1 MTYDFTTPPNSVEE
15 HWMPFTPQRWFKN
28 NPRILV
34 SADGMYYK
42 DQQGREILDGCAGL
56 WCVNAGHNKPK
67 IKQAIKDQLDLIDY
81 TSNFQMASG
90 TAFKAASRL
99 VNAFPQDYDH
109 VFFCNSGSEAV
120 DTALKIALAYW
131 RSKGQGYRQV
141 LIGRERAYHGVGF
154 GGISVGGIPY
164 NRKVFGSLLPKIDH
178 LPHTYNHEKNAFSKG
193 EPEWGA
199 HLADNLENI
208 LALHDPENVAAVI
221 VEPVSGSTGVLPPP
235 KNYLKRLREICDKH
249 GILLIFDEVVTAF
262 GRMGTITSAEYFGVT
277 PDLIC
282 CAKGITNGA
291 VPMGAVF
298 ARKGIYQ
305 EFLKG
310 PETTMEFMHGYTY
323 SGHPLAAAAA
333 IATLDTYIEEK
344 LFENAASMAPRWED
358 AVHSL
363 KGKPYVRDIRNLGI
377 LAGLELD
384 FGPEDDYGK
393 HARDLFIKLYE
404 KGLMTR
410 YSGNNICLS
419 PPLML
424 DENDIDKMMTI
435 ISEGLAE
442 L

>member
-1 MTYDFTTPPNSVEE
+1 MSYDFTTPPNSLEE
-15 HWMPFTPQRWFKN
+15 HWMPFTPQRWFKS

-42 DQQGREILDGCAGL
+42 DQDGREILDGCAGL

-99 VNAFPQDYDH
+99 VSAFPKEFDH

-131 RSKGQGYRQV
+131 RSKGEGHRQV

-193 EPEWGA
+193 EPEHGA

-262 GRMGTITSAEYFGVT
+262 GRTGKITASEYFGVT

-282 CAKGITNGA
+282 CAKGITNGT

-344 LFENAASMAPRWED
+344 LFENAAAMAPKWEE
-358 AVHSL
+358 AMHSL
-363 KGKPYVRDIRNLGI
+363 KGKPRVRDIRNLGI
-377 LAGLELD
+377 LCGLELD

-393 HARDLFIKLYE
+393 HGRDLFIKLYE

-424 DENDIDKMMTI
+424 TENDIDKMVTI
-435 ISEGLAE
+435 ISEGLDE

>member
-1 MTYDFTTPPNSVEE
+1 MTYDFTTPPNSLEE
-15 HWMPFTPQRWFKN
+15 HWMPFTPQRWFKK

-42 DQQGREILDGCAGL
+42 DQEGREILDGCAGL

-67 IKQAIKDQLDLIDY
+67 IKQAIKDQLELLDY

-99 VNAFPQDYDH
+99 VNAFPKDYDH

-131 RSKGQGYRQV
+131 RSKGQGHRQV

-178 LPHTYNHEKNAFSKG
+178 LPHTYDYEHNAFSKG
-193 EPEWGA
+193 EPAWGA

-208 LALHDPENVAAVI
+208 LTLHDPENVAAVI

-249 GILLIFDEVVTAF
+249 GILLIFDEVVTGF
-262 GRMGTITSAEYFGVT
+262 GRMGKITSAEYFGVM
-277 PDLIC
+277 PDMIC
-282 CAKGITNGA
+282 CAKGITNGT

-298 ARKGIYQ
+298 TRQGIYQ

-344 LFENAASMAPRWED
+344 LFENAAAIAPKWEE
-358 AVHSL
+358 AMHSL
-363 KGKPYVRDIRNLGI
+363 KGKPRVRDIRNLGI
-377 LAGLELD
+377 LCGLELD
-384 FGPEDDYGK
+384 FGPEDDYGL
-393 HARDLFIKLYE
+393 HARNLFIKLYE

-424 DENDIDKMMTI
+424 DENHIDRMVTTI
-435 ISEGLAE
+435 AE
-442 L
+442 ALHEI

>member
-1 MTYDFTTPPNSVEE
+1 MTYDFTTPPNSLEE
-15 HWMPFTPQRWFKN
+15 HWMPFTPQRWFKKK
-28 NPRILV
+28 PRILV

-42 DQQGREILDGCAGL
+42 DQEGREILDGCAGL

-67 IKQAIKDQLDLIDY
+67 IKQAIKDQLDLLY
-81 TSNFQMASG
+81 YSSNFQMATG

-99 VNAFPQDYDH
+99 VNAFPKEYDH

-131 RSKGQGYRQV
+131 RAKGQGHRQV

-154 GGISVGGIPY
+154 GCISVGGIPY

-178 LPHTYNHEKNAFSKG
+178 LPHTYDYEHNAYSKG

-208 LALHDPENVAAVI
+208 LTLHDPENVAAVI

-249 GILLIFDEVVTAF
+249 GILLIFDEVVTGF
-262 GRMGTITSAEYFGVT
+262 GRMGKITSAEYFGVM
-277 PDLIC
+277 PDMIC
-282 CAKGITNGA
+282 CAKGITNGT

-298 ARKGIYQ
+298 TRQGIYQ

-344 LFENAASMAPRWED
+344 LFENAAAIAPKWEE
-358 AVHSL
+358 AMHSL
-363 KGKPYVRDIRNLGI
+363 KGKPRVRDIRNIGI
-377 LAGLELD
+377 LCGLELD

-424 DENDIDKMMTI
+424 DENHIDRMVTTI
-435 ISEGLAE
+435 AEGLAE
-442 L
+442 I

>member
-1 MTYDFTTPPNSVEE
+1 MTYDFTTPPNSLEE
-15 HWMPFTPQRWFKN
+15 HWMPFTPQRWFKK

-42 DQQGREILDGCAGL
+42 DQEGREILDGCAGL

-67 IKQAIKDQLDLIDY
+67 IKQAIKDQLDLLDY

-99 VNAFPQDYDH
+99 VNAFPKEYDH

-131 RSKGQGYRQV
+131 RAKGQGHRQV

-178 LPHTYNHEKNAFSKG
+178 LPHTYNYEQNAFSKG

-199 HLADNLENI
+199 HLADDLENI
-208 LALHDPENVAAVI
+208 VALHDPENVAAVI

-249 GILLIFDEVVTAF
+249 GILLIFDEVVTGF
-262 GRMGTITSAEYFGVT
+262 GRMGRITSSEYFGVM
-277 PDLIC
+277 PDMIC
-282 CAKGITNGA
+282 CAKGITNGT

-298 ARKGIYQ
+298 TRQGIYQ
-305 EFLKG
+305 EFLTG

-344 LFENAASMAPRWED
+344 LFENAATMAPKWEE

-363 KGKPYVRDIRNLGI
+363 KGKPRVRDIRNLGI
-377 LAGLELD
+377 LCGLELD
-384 FGPEDDYGK
+384 FGPADDYGK
-393 HARDLFIKLYE
+393 TARDLFIKLYE

-410 YSGNNICLS
+410 YSGNSICLS

-424 DENDIDKMMTI
+424 DENHIDRMVTI
-435 ISEGLAE
+435 IAE
-442 L
+442 ALPEI